1 MSILERIDSDL
12 KVAMKSSE
20 KIRVSTLRMV
30 KASLKNLEIE
40 KGALSD
46 EDVIGVLS
54 TLAKQRRESISE
66 FEKGGRQDLADQER
80 AELAVILNY
89 LPEQLSEEELTGIIQ
104 ETIRETGASSP
115 KDMGRLMKSLMPRV
129 KGRADGKLV
138 SQKVKELLGRE
149 PVVL

>member
-40 KGALSD
+40 KGELSD
-46 EDVIGVLS
+46 DDVIGVLS
-54 TLAKQRRESISE
+54 TQAKQRRESISE
-66 FEKGGRQDLADQER
+66 FEKGGRQDLADRER
-80 AELAVILNY
+80 KELAVILGY
-89 LPEQLSEEELTGIIQ
+89 LPEQLSEEELAGIIL
-104 ETIRETGASSP
+104 ENIKETGASSL

-138 SQKVKELLGRE
+138 SRKVKELLGN
-149 PVVL
+149 

>member
-20 KIRVSTLRMV
+20 KIKVSTLRMV
-30 KASLKNLEIE
+30 KSSLKNLEIE
-40 KGALSD
+40 KGELSD
-46 EDVIGVLS
+46 DDVIGVLS

-80 AELAVILNY
+80 EELAVILGY
-89 LPEQLSEEELTGIIQ
+89 LPEQLSEEELTGIIL
-104 ETIRETGASSP
+104 ETIKETGASSL

-138 SQKVKELLGRE
+138 SRKVKELLGN
-149 PVVL
+149 

>member
-12 KVAMKSSE
+12 KLVMKSSE

-40 KGALSD
+40 KGELSD
-46 EDVIGVLS
+46 DDVIGVLS
-54 TLAKQRRESISE
+54 TQAKQRRESISE

-80 AELAVILNY
+80 EELAVILSY

-104 ETIRETGASSP
+104 ETIRETGASSL

-138 SQKVKELLGRE
+138 SRKVKELLGNQ
-149 PVVL
+149 

>member
-40 KGALSD
+40 KGELSD
-46 EDVIGVLS
+46 DNVIGVLS
-54 TLAKQRRESISE
+54 TQAKQRRESISE
-66 FEKGGRQDLADQER
+66 FEKGGRQDLADLER
-80 AELAVILNY
+80 AELAVILGY

-104 ETIRETGASSP
+104 ETIRETGASSLI
-115 KDMGRLMKSLMPRV
+115 DMGRLMKSLMPRV

-138 SQKVKELLGRE
+138 SRKVKELLGNQ
-149 PVVL
+149 

>member
-30 KASLKNLEIE
+30 KAALKNLEIE
-40 KGALSD
+40 KGELSD
-46 EDVIGVLS
+46 DDVIGVLS
-54 TLAKQRRESISE
+54 TQAKQRRESISE
-66 FEKGGRQDLADQER
+66 FEKGGRQDLADQESE
-80 AELAVILNY
+80 ELAVILGY

-104 ETIRETGASSP
+104 ETIRETGASSL

-129 KGRADGKLV
+129 KGRAAGKLV
-138 SQKVKELLGRE
+138 SRKVKELLGNQ
-149 PVVL
+149 

>member
-20 KIRVSTLRMV
+20 KIKVSTLRMV

-40 KGALSD
+40 KGELSD
-46 EDVIGVLS
+46 DDVIGVLS
-54 TLAKQRRESISE
+54 TQAKQRRESISE

-80 AELAVILNY
+80 EELAVILSY
-89 LPEQLSEEELTGIIQ
+89 LPEQLSEEELTGIIL
-104 ETIRETGASSP
+104 ETIKETGASSL

-138 SQKVKELLGRE
+138 SRKVKELLGN
-149 PVVL
+149 

>member
-40 KGALSD
+40 KGKLSD
-46 EDVIGVLS
+46 DDVIGVLS

-80 AELAVILNY
+80 EELAVILGY
-89 LPEQLSEEELTGIIQ
+89 LPEQLSEEELTGIIL
-104 ETIRETGASSP
+104 ETIRETGASSL

-138 SQKVKELLGRE
+138 SRKVKELLGN
-149 PVVL
+149 

>member
-40 KGALSD
+40 KGELSD
-46 EDVIGVLS
+46 DDVIGVLS
-54 TLAKQRRESISE
+54 TQAKQRRESISE

-80 AELAVILNY
+80 EELAVILGY
-89 LPEQLSEEELTGIIQ
+89 LPEQLSEEELAGIIL
-104 ETIRETGASSP
+104 ETIKETGVSSL

-138 SQKVKELLGRE
+138 SRKVKELLGN
-149 PVVL
+149 

>member
-1 MSILERIDSDL
+1 MSIIERIDSDL

-20 KIRVSTLRMV
+20 KVRVSTLRMV

-40 KGALSD
+40 KGELSD
-46 EDVIGVLS
+46 DDVIGVLS
-54 TLAKQRRESISE
+54 TQAKQRRESISE

-80 AELAVILNY
+80 AELAVILSY

-104 ETIRETGASSP
+104 ETIRETGASSL
-115 KDMGRLMKSLMPRV
+115 KDMGRLMKNLMPRV

-138 SQKVKELLGRE
+138 SRKVKELLGN
-149 PVVL
+149 

>member
-40 KGALSD
+40 KGELSD
-46 EDVIGVLS
+46 DDVIGVLS
-54 TLAKQRRESISE
+54 TQAKQRRESISE

-80 AELAVILNY
+80 EELAVILSY

-104 ETIRETGASSP
+104 ETIRETGASSL

-138 SQKVKELLGRE
+138 SQKVKELLGNQ
-149 PVVL
+149 

>member
-40 KGALSD
+40 KGELSD
-46 EDVIGVLS
+46 DDVIGVLS
-54 TLAKQRRESISE
+54 TQAKQRRESISE
-66 FEKGGRQDLADQER
+66 FEKGGRQDLVDLER
-80 AELAVILNY
+80 AELAVILGY

-104 ETIRETGASSP
+104 ETIRETGASSL
-115 KDMGRLMKSLMPRV
+115 KDMGRLMKSLMTQV
-129 KGRADGKLV
+129 KGRADGWLV
-138 SQKVKELLGRE
+138 SQKVKELLGN
-149 PVVL
+149 L

>member
-20 KIRVSTLRMV
+20 KIKVSTLRMV

-40 KGALSD
+40 KGELSD
-46 EDVIGVLS
+46 DDVIGVLS
-54 TLAKQRRESISE
+54 TQAKQRRESISE

-80 AELAVILNY
+80 EELAVILSY
-89 LPEQLSEEELTGIIQ
+89 LPEQLSEEELAGIIL
-104 ETIRETGASSP
+104 ETIKETGVSSL

-138 SQKVKELLGRE
+138 SRKVKELLGN
-149 PVVL
+149 

>member
-40 KGALSD
+40 KGELSD
-46 EDVIGVLS
+46 DDVIGVLS
-54 TLAKQRRESISE
+54 TQAKQRRESISE
-66 FEKGGRQDLADQER
+66 FEKGGRQDLVDLER
-80 AELAVILNY
+80 AELAVILGY

-104 ETIRETGASSP
+104 ETIRETGASSLI
-115 KDMGRLMKSLMPRV
+115 DMGRLMKSLMPRV

-138 SQKVKELLGRE
+138 SQKVKELLGNH
-149 PVVL
+149 

>member
-40 KGALSD
+40 KGELSD
-46 EDVIGVLS
+46 DDVIGVLS
-54 TLAKQRRESISE
+54 TQAKQRRESISE
-66 FEKGGRQDLADQER
+66 FEKGGRQDLADMER
-80 AELAVILNY
+80 AELAVILGY
-89 LPEQLSEEELTGIIQ
+89 LPEQLSEEELAGIIQ
-104 ETIRETGASSP
+104 ETIRETGASSL
-115 KDMGRLMKSLMPRV
+115 KDMGLLMKSLMPRI

-138 SQKVKELLGRE
+138 SQKVKELLGN
-149 PVVL
+149 

>member
-40 KGALSD
+40 KGELSD
-46 EDVIGVLS
+46 DDVIGVLS
-54 TLAKQRRESISE
+54 TQAKQRRESISE

-80 AELAVILNY
+80 EELAVILSY

-104 ETIRETGASSP
+104 ETIRETGASSL

-138 SQKVKELLGRE
+138 SRKVKELLGNQ
-149 PVVL
+149 

>member
-20 KIRVSTLRMV
+20 KIKVSTLRMV

-40 KGALSD
+40 KGELSD
-46 EDVIGVLS
+46 DDVIGVLS
-54 TLAKQRRESISE
+54 TQAKQRRESISE

-80 AELAVILNY
+80 EELAVILGY
-89 LPEQLSEEELTGIIQ
+89 LPEQLSEEELTGIIL
-104 ETIRETGASSP
+104 ETIKETGASSL

-138 SQKVKELLGRE
+138 SRKVKELLGKQ
-149 PVVL
+149 

>member
-40 KGALSD
+40 KGELSD
-46 EDVIGVLS
+46 DDVIGVLS
-54 TLAKQRRESISE
+54 TQAKQRRESISE
-66 FEKGGRQDLADQER
+66 FEKGGRQDLVDLER
-80 AELAVILNY
+80 AELAVILGY

-104 ETIRETGASSP
+104 ETIRETGASSL

-129 KGRADGKLV
+129 KGRADGRLV
-138 SQKVKELLGRE
+138 SQKVKELLGNQ
-149 PVVL
+149 

>member
-40 KGALSD
+40 KGELSD
-46 EDVIGVLS
+46 DDLIGVLS
-54 TLAKQRRESISE
+54 TQAKQRRESISE

-80 AELAVILNY
+80 EELAVILGY
-89 LPEQLSEEELTGIIQ
+89 LPEQLSEEELAGIIL
-104 ETIRETGASSP
+104 ETIRETGASSL

-138 SQKVKELLGRE
+138 SRKVKELLGN
-149 PVVL
+149 